1 MGNFYSGIRTD
12 PLKGIPGDI
21 HDLELRVKV
30 YGSNSKEVSEPPGFC
45 ALFWEA
51 LEDFTMR
58 ILIVASFLSIG
69 IEGRY

>member
-1 MGNFYSGIRTD
+1 MSYLGLCTHVTR
-12 PLKGIPGDI
+12 GIPGDGSDI
-21 HDLELRVKV
+21 ELRTKV
-30 YGSNSKEVSEPPGFC
+30 FGSNAKEVSEPPGFC

-69 IEGRY
+69 IEGT